1 MKKTFLLALTP
12 LLFTNCSVDRYEGD
26 ERIIIEGKVVYNN
39 VPLNNVQ
46 VDVYP
51 VYNKP
56 INTSITEVHYNDLNF
71 DYNHNSIS
79 KSFTDNS
86 GNLSFSIPRSED
98 TNVYVVKISR
108 GYDTKYYGYISKYN
122 SSNYYLNLG
131 TLIF

>member
-1 MKKTFLLALTP
+1 MKKTLLLALTP

-39 VPLNNVQ
+39 VPLNNAQ

-56 INTSITEVHYNDLNF
+56 ISASITEVYYNNLNF

-86 GNLSFSIPRSED
+86 GNLSLSIPRSED

-108 GYDTKYYGYISKYN
+108 GYDSRYYGYISRFNAGKY
-122 SSNYYLNLG
+122 YVNLG
-131 TLIF
+131 NLNF